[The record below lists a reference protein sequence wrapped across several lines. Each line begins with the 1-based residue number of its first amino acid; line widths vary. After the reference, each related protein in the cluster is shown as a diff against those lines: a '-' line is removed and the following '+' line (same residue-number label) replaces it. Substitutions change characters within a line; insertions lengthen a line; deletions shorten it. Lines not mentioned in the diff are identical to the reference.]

1 MTHLEIMMSNVLFLS
16 VAMSIFLILIW
27 PELRYW
33 AFVVLLVML
42 ILVLS
47 PLFLLPVMFTK
58 VPDRRKNYEAE

>member
-1 MTHLEIMMSNVLFLS
+1 MTHLEIMMSNVLFLL